1 MYRVVIVLKRRY
13 TSLHRSSS
21 LEQRSQKVNVESK
34 KSIHNTYELS
44 TGVFY
49 EQENHSAHLVALLLL

>member
-1 MYRVVIVLKRRY
+1 MYRALMRVKRSN
-13 TSLHRSSS
+13 TQLHRSSS
-21 LEQRSQKVNVESK
+21 LEQRYKKLTSESK

-49 EQENHSAHLVALLLL
+49 EQKIIPHTE